1 MDTNTEKTIF
11 TDENNNE
18 VTIEEAILSTTQD
31 MQDLVN
37 EKLPKIEI
45 TEDLLDTT
53 KTLMQ
58 NVSEY
63 EFLIPEDSITLP
75 LMESISTGKNA
86 EIDPDFV
93 RRYFELDEAQ
103 KKLTAELTKAK
114 NYIKDFIENRELK
127 DALARIIEE
136 DFESLMGRKIR
147 REDIQKFIKRCS
159 LAGGNKAIVISKE
172 LLSDSEL
179 LDEIEEKS
187 NSGKVTYNPSGL
199 ECLQGWIK
207 VILSASLK
215 EP

>member
-114 NYIKDFIENRELK
+114 NYIKDFIEKNNTGSIEDSGMKVVYKSATTSTRIDSKALK
-127 DALARIIEE
+127 
-136 DFESLMGRKIR
+136 SKYP
-147 REDIQKFIKRCS
+147 DIAAECS
-159 LAGGNKAIVISKE
+159 TVGATSSSVTISK
-172 LLSDSEL
+172 
-179 LDEIEEKS
+179 
-187 NSGKVTYNPSGL
+187 V
-199 ECLQGWIK
+199 
-207 VILSASLK
+207 
-215 EP
+215 